1 MIIVKKST
9 SLIHAHGKVKV
20 QVFHPED
27 TERMEPTF
35 TDEGENTVDTELL
48 TDIRDFLKSSSGN
61 SAYHLTYNMTNA
73 VSSDQKGK
81 NGITVDT
88 GVNIDQVDVSDV
100 GESATYEYNTYLC
113 LYTKESGD
121 SHQNVPSSPG
131 NRIDFIGQ
139 ALYPSG
145 VSSASSVTKFEIG
158 ADWNAVVGYGNSGS
172 AGDEGFADPFA
183 DYTATAFALATGDL
197 VRAEWSITIG

>member
-35 TDEGENTVDTELL
+35 TDEGENTVDTSLL
-48 TDIRDFLKSSSGN
+48 QDIRDFLKSSSGG
-61 SAYHLTYNMTNA
+61 SAYHLTYNMTSH
-73 VSSDQKGK
+73 VSSAQSGK
-81 NGITVDT
+81 NGITIDT
-88 GVNIDQVDVSDV
+88 GVNYDQVNVADPN
-100 GESATYEYNTYLC
+100 ESAVYEYNTYLC

-139 ALYPSG
+139 AVYPSG
-145 VSSASSVTKFEIG
+145 VASASSVTKFEIG
-158 ADWNAVVGYGNSGS
+158 VDWTPVIGYQNAGTN
-172 AGDEGFADPFA
+172 EGFADPYA
-183 DYTATAFALATGDL
+183 DYTASAFALSPGDL